1 MDHRCFKLQLLIPIL
16 IVLQINVKLHVY
28 DTIFCFTSI
37 SEVDADTEITNISDT
52 WLTFLKSNR
61 EMDVQVYTQCT
72 YQKCSFEILVEN
84 ICTLLS
90 LIKIYALKDENVKQN
105 IRIYCYLILF
115 FSIIKVLFSILS
127 VQQWIVK

>member
-1 MDHRCFKLQLLIPIL
+1 M
-16 IVLQINVKLHVY
+16 INL
-28 DTIFCFTSI
+28 
-37 SEVDADTEITNISDT
+37 
-52 WLTFLKSNR
+52 LKSNR

-72 YQKCSFEILVEN
+72 YQKCSFKFWWKN

-127 VQQWIVK
+127 VQQWDCKVDRILLLA

>member
-1 MDHRCFKLQLLIPIL
+1 
-16 IVLQINVKLHVY
+16 
-28 DTIFCFTSI
+28 
-37 SEVDADTEITNISDT
+37 
-52 WLTFLKSNR
+52 
-61 EMDVQVYTQCT
+61 MDVQVYTQCK

-84 ICTLLS
+84 ICMLLS